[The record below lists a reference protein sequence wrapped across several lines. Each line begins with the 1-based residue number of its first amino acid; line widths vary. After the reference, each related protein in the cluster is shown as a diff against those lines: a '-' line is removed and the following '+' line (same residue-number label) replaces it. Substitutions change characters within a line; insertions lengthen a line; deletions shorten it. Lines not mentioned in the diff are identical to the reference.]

1 MKEINVYLG
10 FNGKCRE
17 AMNFYKECIG
27 GGDLTLQSV
36 GDSPMADQMPPGFD
50 KDQILHSTLVKDGIT
65 IMGTDMSRA
74 KSVEGN
80 TVQICV
86 QCSSAEEIQSLFTKL
101 SQGGTVDDPLK
112 EQFWGDT
119 FGAVTDKYNKPW
131 MFNYSK
137 K

>member
-1 MKEINVYLG
+1 M
-10 FNGKCRE
+10 
-17 AMNFYKECIG
+17 
-27 GGDLTLQSV
+27 SV

-65 IMGTDMSRA
+65 IMGTDMSRT

-119 FGAVTDKYNKPW
+119 FGAVTDMYNKPW

>member
-27 GGDLTLQSV
+27 GGEITLQSV

-65 IMGTDMSRA
+65 IMGTDMSRT